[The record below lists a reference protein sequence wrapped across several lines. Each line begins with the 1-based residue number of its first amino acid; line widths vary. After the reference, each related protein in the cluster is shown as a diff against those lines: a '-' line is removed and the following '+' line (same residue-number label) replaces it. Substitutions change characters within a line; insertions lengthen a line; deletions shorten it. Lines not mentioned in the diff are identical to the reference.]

1 MLPTMTVQISSC
13 MAQESQLQLEKL
25 LIWVVSAWMSI
36 GFIISMNLS
45 FQARLDYLQIC
56 TVKHQS
62 ALYRIVNYFV
72 ETWFASL
79 QLKLAP
85 LAPWIA
91 LRLFVPAQE
100 GFLAGL

>member
-1 MLPTMTVQISSC
+1 MV
-13 MAQESQLQLEKL
+13 QESLLELEKL

-56 TVKHQS
+56 TVQLQN
-62 ALYRIVNYFV
+62 ALYRIVNYFA
-72 ETWFASL
+72 ETQFAVL

-91 LRLFVPAQE
+91 PRLFVPAQE